1 MTRRRAPAAGPTG
14 PTGPVGPTDGR
25 ARVRHRSAPTWHA
38 VVAAVLVTLGSSL
51 PVYVL
56 GALSVE
62 IDRSLAF
69 GASALGI
76 AAGAYY
82 FGAAASSIPLSR
94 LTERVGG
101 GRVMRVASAAEGV
114 LLVLIATV
122 ARSWPVLTVLLGLT
136 GIASGAIMPATYL
149 FLARRVPA
157 ASQGRAFGIN
167 QAAVPLA
174 PLLGGL
180 AVPFVALTVGWRWAF
195 AMAGVLALVA
205 SVVVPASLTT
215 MTERRQAREG
225 RDVAPVRTLPLVA
238 LAIGMALGMFAVS
251 GFVAFLAI
259 GAVRDGF
266 SRAGA
271 GYLVAAVGAV
281 AVATRIAMGV
291 HADRS
296 DEAHFPVVAAMLTA
310 GGIGYLLVAVA
321 SLGHVRWLFA
331 AAAIVA
337 AGAGWGW
344 NARFNLAV
352 VRAHLHAPATATGF
366 TDVGGRLGGV
376 LGPVVAGQVL
386 DHAPY
391 AVAWLVMMVAAFG
404 AATAVLIGRQQL
416 ARASEPGSR

>member
-1 MTRRRAPAAGPTG
+1 MDAEGAV
-14 PTGPVGPTDGR
+14 PVGS
-25 ARVRHRSAPTWHA
+25 VPTWHA
-38 VVAAVLVTLGSSL
+38 VLAAVLVTLGSSL

-62 IDRSLAF
+62 IDRSLSF

-76 AAGAYY
+76 AAGGYY
-82 FGAAASSIPLSR
+82 FGAAVSSIPLSR

-122 ARSWPVLTVLLGLT
+122 ARSWSVLAVLLCLT

-157 ASQGRAFGIN
+157 SSQGRAFGIN

-180 AVPFVALTVGWRWAF
+180 AVPFVALTIGWRWAF
-195 AMAGVLALVA
+195 VMAGVLALVA
-205 SVVVPASLTT
+205 SVVVPASLSTIA
-215 MTERRQAREG
+215 ERRQARRE
-225 RDVAPVRTLPLVA
+225 RRVEPVRVAPLMA
-238 LAIGMALGMFAVS
+238 LAVGMALGMFAVS

-259 GAVRDGF
+259 GAVHDGF

-281 AVATRIAMGV
+281 AVVTRIAMGV
-291 HADRS
+291 HADRR
-296 DEAHFPVVAAMLTA
+296 DEGHFPVVAAMLTA

-321 SLGHVRWLFA
+321 SAGHVRWLFA
-331 AAAIVA
+331 AAAIAA

-352 VRAHLHAPATATGF
+352 VRAHLHAPAKATGF

-376 LGPVVAGQVL
+376 LGPVVVGQVL
-386 DHAPY
+386 DHASY
-391 AVAWLVMMVAAFG
+391 DVAWLVMTAAAFG
-404 AATAVLIGRQQL
+404 AAGAVLVGRHQL
-416 ARASEPGSR
+416 ARGLPAGPG

>member
-1 MTRRRAPAAGPTG
+1 
-14 PTGPVGPTDGR
+14 
-25 ARVRHRSAPTWHA
+25 
-38 VVAAVLVTLGSSL
+38 
-51 PVYVL
+51 
-56 GALSVE
+56 
-62 IDRSLAF
+62 
-69 GASALGI
+69 
-76 AAGAYY
+76 
-82 FGAAASSIPLSR
+82 
-94 LTERVGG
+94 
-101 GRVMRVASAAEGV
+101 
-114 LLVLIATV
+114 
-122 ARSWPVLTVLLGLT
+122 
-136 GIASGAIMPATYL
+136 
-149 FLARRVPA
+149 
-157 ASQGRAFGIN
+157 
-167 QAAVPLA
+167 
-174 PLLGGL
+174 
-180 AVPFVALTVGWRWAF
+180 
-195 AMAGVLALVA
+195 
-205 SVVVPASLTT
+205 
-215 MTERRQAREG
+215 
-225 RDVAPVRTLPLVA
+225 
-238 LAIGMALGMFAVS
+238 
-251 GFVAFLAI
+251 
-259 GAVRDGF
+259 
-266 SRAGA
+266 
-271 GYLVAAVGAV
+271 
-281 AVATRIAMGV
+281 MGV